1 MLLICRLRCDYIPLP
16 AAVCLPQETSTFQM
30 ILTAI
35 AAFTLR
41 FLIVTAFVLQ
51 SLRLGRG
58 YDYKLLQRYAF
69 SVRKQELQ
77 AELLDLQI
85 MIRNILRLL
94 IRCRVRPNGF
104 GGMFR
109 IVAGRSAHRAT
120 KSPLRGGD

>member
-1 MLLICRLRCDYIPLP
+1 MSFALRLYPLAGGRMP
-16 AAVCLPQETSTFQM
+16 AAGDVDFSDVPYRHCRFY
-30 ILTAI
+30 
-35 AAFTLR
+35 LR
-41 FLIVTAFVLQ
+41 FLIVTAFGLQ

-58 YDYKLLQRYAF
+58 YDYKLLQRYVF

-104 GGMFR
+104 DGMFR

-120 KSPLRGGD
+120 KSPPPQEGD